1 MTQFLNMNLRHCL
14 QLYYIKLL
22 ISCLMSQE
30 YTDTSLHISSAFMAL
45 AAKYP
50 VKTQLNNTQA
60 RESTLIVSRSHNTNP
75 YARGFINLTK
85 WHRQREVI
93 IEDFTDIGSQVTS
106 EEKDSNESQDS
117 TTKGPG
123 SSPEKK
129 STESPDSGPGLVI
142 NFTGDDLTSESVV
155 SSQNSIV
162 SNQSSPDYLFQ
173 TAEQNLTGLGL
184 FRNYSADGH
193 AVNVSLPVPDFVG
206 THPTSYTQLLR
217 MAESNGVDFSPDLN
231 KATGP
236 VIDTCSYS
244 NISQLYPQNDNI
256 CSGTS
261 STLNNSNMICL
272 SPKNGVYPPSSAPA
286 MVNRNKIV
294 ETFQTQDSELKT
306 TTQSPIVSQ
315 TPEPTIPMIKITT
328 TSGKTH
334 GYIPVQEQKKIY
346 RLESCQIVQQTQP
359 RAPSTPNASNLQN
372 VPNANNNKSTNAS
385 SETVQG
391 KQPNVAQKAMD
402 GMVIDDGV
410 SSKGRKGKGTNS
422 KGKKNFDW
430 DSLRR
435 AVCPDGGKKERT
447 YKTMDSLDYE
457 ALRNASVN
465 ELSDAIRERGMN
477 NMLAERIKVINLIDC
492 QFFPGAVT
500 FCINI

>member
-1 MTQFLNMNLRHCL
+1 MD
-14 QLYYIKLL
+14 
-22 ISCLMSQE
+22 QE
-30 YTDTSLHISSAFMAL
+30 YADTFLHISSAFMAL

-60 RESTLIVSRSHNTNP
+60 RESTLIVSRPHNTNP
-75 YARGFINLTK
+75 YARDFINLTK

-117 TTKGPG
+117 TTKSPG
-123 SSPEKK
+123 SSSEKK
-129 STESPDSGPGLVI
+129 STGSPDSGPGLI
-142 NFTGDDLTSESVV
+142 TNFTGDDLTSESVV
-155 SSQNSIV
+155 SSQNSVI

-173 TAEQNLTGLGL
+173 TAEQNLIGLGL
-184 FRNYSADGH
+184 FGNYSADGH
-193 AVNVSLPVPDFVG
+193 AGNASLPVPDFVG
-206 THPTSYTQLLR
+206 TRPTSYTQLLR
-217 MAESNGVDFSPDLN
+217 MAESNGVDCSPDLN
-231 KATGP
+231 KETGA
-236 VIDTCSYS
+236 VVDACSYS
-244 NISQLYPQNDNI
+244 NISQLYPQNGNI

-261 STLNNSNMICL
+261 STLNDSNISRL
-272 SPKNGVYPPSSAPA
+272 SPKNGVYPPPSVPA
-286 MVNRNKIV
+286 MGNWNKIV

-306 TTQSPIVSQ
+306 STQSSIVSQ
-315 TPEPTIPMIKITT
+315 AQEPTIPVIKITT

-346 RLESCQIVQQTQP
+346 RVESSQAVQQPHP
-359 RAPSTPNASNLQN
+359 RAPSTPSASNPQN
-372 VPNANNNKSTNAS
+372 APNANNNKNTNAS
-385 SETVQG
+385 SQSVHG
-391 KQPNVAQKAMD
+391 KQPNMAQKAMD

-410 SSKGRKGKGTNS
+410 SSKGRKVKGANN

-435 AVCPDGGKKERT
+435 AVCPDGKKKERT

-457 ALRNASVN
+457 ALRNATVN

-477 NMLAERIKVINLIDC
+477 NMLAERIKV
-492 QFFPGAVT
+492 
-500 FCINI
+500 